1 MKLREVHFLSMEIFI
16 SFTGTE
22 LMKTLQNELAG
33 VLTEKLSEFVK
44 DELQTLQ
51 NVLYRITVYLMEQA
65 LTLLKRLLKHLV
77 KWFIGWALKKI
88 ASTAWNQLG
97 LSSLQNKIFYT
108 FKAMFGHKRSEV
120 FMI

>member
-1 MKLREVHFLSMEIFI
+1 MEIFI

-65 LTLLKRLLKHLV
+65 LTLLKWLLKYLV
-77 KWFIGWALKKI
+77 KCFIRWALKKI
-88 ASTAWNQLG
+88 GSMAWNQLG
-97 LSSLQNKIFYT
+97 LSSLQNKSFLYLRRCLVT
-108 FKAMFGHKRSEV
+108 SDLKSLWFNL
-120 FMI
+120 